1 MIGARAKRGG
11 DVRIAIFGAGGVGG
25 AFGRRLALAGREVC
39 FVARGEHLRALR
51 TSGLVLI
58 DAQGERR
65 IESVVASDDPAALGP
80 VDVVLV
86 TTKTWQLA
94 EAVAALPPLLGAETF
109 VVPLV
114 NGVEAVDPLIAAL
127 GRERVV
133 GGLSGTV
140 SFLDGPGRIRS
151 VSSRHTVRF
160 GELDGRPSER
170 TARLLRQFD
179 STGID
184 ADIPADIHLA
194 LWEKFLFVVPL
205 GTVGAATRV
214 PIGVYRSLPEARGI
228 LEAAMAEV
236 LAVARARGVALSD
249 EAPSKALKQIDALP
263 VEATASLHRDIVAG
277 KPSELEAWA
286 GAVVRLGRASAT
298 PTPIFDVLYGL
309 LAPQELAA
317 RR

>member
-1 MIGARAKRGG
+1 MIAA
-11 DVRIAIFGAGGVGG
+11 VRIAIFGAGGVGG
-25 AFGRRLALAGREVC
+25 AFGGRLALAGREVC

-51 TSGLVLI
+51 ASGLVLI

-86 TTKTWQLA
+86 ATKTWQLA

-114 NGVEAVDPLIAAL
+114 NGVEAVGELVAAL
-127 GRERVV
+127 GPERVV

-151 VSSRHTVRF
+151 VSARHTVRF
-160 GELDGRPSER
+160 GELDGRSSER

-179 STGID
+179 GTGID

-214 PIGVYRSLPEARGI
+214 PIGVYRSLPETRRI

-236 LAVARARGVALSD
+236 VAVARTRGVALSD
-249 EAPSKALKQIDALP
+249 EAPSKALKQIDLLP

-286 GAVVRLGRASAT
+286 GAVVRLGRASGT
-298 PTPIFDVLYGL
+298 PTPVFDLLYGL
-309 LAPQELAA
+309 LVPQESAA
-317 RR
+317 RQ